1 MDRAWFEHRQVP
13 ALQGGPWIPLRA
25 NLAHDFAR
33 PGAGVLDGEIYFG
46 CATLAVPEEQFE
58 AAEKLDWS
66 DLDPS
71 SHRPRVDEDGI
82 YRPVDTFQDHRSAIP
97 IGVNLVIDQLIE
109 LERHR
114 IWRLHPDL
122 ILALG
127 LIEEG
132 DTWYRPEEGWAEVV
146 RLSRDANGEPVLLEI
161 RAEFLFDYLSAR
173 GMALY
178 VSSYHQR
185 TAKLAGAPAWAWP
198 GNEFKEQGE
207 REHRDGWVQAKPNGA
222 KVMGALWRT
231 EWVRPAGVSLRVRG
245 DRDPEPPTF
254 FADAGG
260 DRKPPETLRGA
271 RDWLY
276 FKPELALALARH
288 RGARLGWYS
297 RDTGAIGATA
307 TTVHFGIN
315 RLGLINIY
323 AKDIGDLAPW
333 EQRIWAAHNVT
344 HEGGVSAELFAA
356 QMEVRPAD
364 TVAPEHQIEAA
375 LQAVDDAVRAITGAA
390 LLRPHEALPRLLR
403 RITRFRAAAED
414 GLLTLAKDLTR
425 LFIERVEVKPIHA
438 ALALKKDEKPGS
450 LKSLERLLAA
460 RVGAEAAAAEMAP
473 LFGIYDLR
481 GADAHIGDGLI
492 KSGLERA
499 RVDQAGPPAAQ
510 GRQLLE
516 AFVGALHR
524 LAAGLGAGQAAEG
537 ASP

>member
-1 MDRAWFEHRQVP
+1 MDRAWFEHRHVP
-13 ALQGGPWIPLRA
+13 ALQGRPWIPLRA
-25 NLAHDFAR
+25 NLAEDFAR
-33 PGAGVLDGEIYFG
+33 PDAGVLNGEIYFG
-46 CATLAVPEEQFE
+46 CATLAVPETQFA

-71 SHRPRVDEDGI
+71 SHRPLVDREGT
-82 YRPVDTFQDHRSAIP
+82 YRPVDVFQDHRSNVP

-122 ILALG
+122 LVALG

-146 RLSRDANGEPVLLEI
+146 RLSRDADAEPVLLEI

-173 GMALY
+173 GMTLY

-185 TAKLAGAPAWAWP
+185 IAKLAEAPGWSWP
-198 GNEFKEQGE
+198 DNEFKEQRE
-207 REHRDGWVQAKPNGA
+207 REQRDGWVKAKPNGA
-222 KVMGALWRT
+222 KVMGGFWRT

-254 FADAGG
+254 FADAAG
-260 DRKPPETLRGA
+260 DRRPPESLRGA
-271 RDWLY
+271 REWLY

-288 RGARLGWYS
+288 RGGKLGWYS

-307 TTVHFGIN
+307 TTVHFGLN

-323 AKDIGDLAPW
+323 AKDIGNLPAW

-356 QMEVRPAD
+356 QMEVRPAE
-364 TVAPEHQIEAA
+364 TVAPEHRLEAA
-375 LQAVDDAVRAITGAA
+375 LQAIDEAVNAITGAT
-390 LLRPHEALPRLLR
+390 LLRPHESLPKLLR
-403 RITRFRAAAED
+403 RTTRFRAAEED
-414 GLLTLAKDLTR
+414 GLLTLAKDVTR
-425 LFIERVEVKPIHA
+425 LFTERIEVRPIHA

-450 LKSLERLLAA
+450 LKSLERLLAT
-460 RVGAEAAAAEMAP
+460 RVGADVAAAEMAP

-481 GADAHIGDGLI
+481 GADAHIGDGLV

-499 RVDQAGPPAAQ
+499 RVDHAQPAVTQ

-516 AFVGALHR
+516 AFVETLDR
-524 LAAGLGAGQAAEG
+524 LAARLGGG
-537 ASP
+537 